1 MPEIRSGWHGGQTID
16 KWKVKIWPRTD
27 YPVMSALITKVF
39 KKSETCHFGSII
51 SYIQEHL
58 KTSWAAIKNLT
69 RMTIIKKYTNK
80 YMLERVWRKGNPPT
94 VLVGMKTGTTTMA
107 NNMEVPWKWSVKVL
121 QNHIQNSDS
130 KKTAYKPV
138 EKANLTQVY
147 TCVT

>member
-1 MPEIRSGWHGGQTID
+1 
-16 KWKVKIWPRTD
+16 
-27 YPVMSALITKVF
+27 MSALITEVF

-107 NNMEVPWKWSVKVL
+107 NNMEVP
-121 QNHIQNSDS
+121 
-130 KKTAYKPV
+130 
-138 EKANLTQVY
+138 
-147 TCVT
+147 